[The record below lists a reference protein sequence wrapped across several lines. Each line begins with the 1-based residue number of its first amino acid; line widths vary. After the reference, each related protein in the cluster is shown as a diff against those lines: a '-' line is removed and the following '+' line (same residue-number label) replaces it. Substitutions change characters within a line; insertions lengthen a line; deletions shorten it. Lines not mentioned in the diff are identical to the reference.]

1 MSRYEPNLKMYERE
15 RILLESMQSNPNL
28 HHNALL
34 KLIVPKFMAKST
46 FEKTRDSLLEK
57 EIISVQ
63 IKGNMKFYFST
74 ENYEKKSQQH
84 IERSTTNS
92 FHDLKLKI
100 KKLDAEYHH
109 KDVDEKII
117 IANSL
122 LRNLL
127 NTDNG
132 FTILDS
138 AKNQKKTLYK
148 DEHQTIQQLIHQIFE
163 IIRHDKDFEIIFP
176 TIISYLGIIM
186 PKDSLDKGFT

>member
-1 MSRYEPNLKMYERE
+1 MSRYEPNLEMYERE
-15 RILLESMQSNPNL
+15 RIVLESIQSNPNL

-34 KLIVPKFMAKST
+34 KLIVPEFMAKTT
-46 FEKTRDSLLEK
+46 FEKTRDSLLDK
-57 EIISVQ
+57 EIIFVQ
-63 IKGNMKFYFST
+63 TKGNMKFYCST
-74 ENYEKKSQQH
+74 ENYEHKSQQH

-100 KKLDAEYHH
+100 KKLDADYHH

-138 AKNQKKTLYK
+138 TKNPKKTLYK
-148 DEHQTIQQLIHQIFE
+148 DEHLTIQQMIHQIFE
-163 IIRHDKDFEIIFP
+163 IVRHDNDFEIIFP
-176 TIISYLGIIM
+176 TIVSYLGIII
-186 PKDSLDKGFT
+186 PKNSFDN